1 MLLAINFHYIR
12 NSFNF
17 PYPSI
22 FGKTPEEFKQQL
34 IRLKSIS
41 HFVSQDDIVSS
52 LAGGKQLPEN
62 ATIITFDD
70 GLKEQYDLA
79 LPILDELNIPAIF
92 YVNTSNIIEKRVQ
105 SVHKVHMVRSVCAPL
120 KIVNTILEMNPTIA
134 DFILDESIIEKAVT
148 HYIYDDKDT
157 ARLKYILNFIL
168 DTNTQTILMDKLFV
182 DLFRGMETSLHK
194 ELYMS
199 IEMLS
204 ILSER
209 GYLGSHGHTHRPIGL
224 LPIEEQYAEIALSQ
238 EILSNNFGKKIQ
250 SFSFPYGSFESA
262 KNLDNLLLENHFKFA
277 FTMERAKNIDFTS
290 PYLLA
295 RIDNNDAPGG
305 KSYNGND
312 HNFIKQLQ
320 IRTWNTK

>member
-34 IRLKSIS
+34 IRLKSILN
-41 HFVSQDDIVSS
+41 FVSQDDIVSS
-52 LAGGKQLPEN
+52 LEDDKLFPKN
-62 ATIITFDD
+62 ASIITFDD
-70 GLKEQYDLA
+70 GLKEQYELA

-120 KIVNTILEMNPTIA
+120 KIVNTILEMNPKIA
-134 DFILDESIIEKAVT
+134 DFILDESIIEKAVS

-168 DTNTQTILMDKLFV
+168 DTNAQTILMDRLFV
-182 DLFRGMETSLHK
+182 DLFNGLETSLHD

-199 IEMLS
+199 NEMLS
-204 ILSER
+204 ILSNR

-224 LPIEEQYAEIALSQ
+224 LPKEDQLLEIALSQ
-238 EILSNNFGKKIQ
+238 EILSNNFGKKIK

-262 KNLDNLLLENHFKFA
+262 KNLDNLLLANHYKFA
-277 FTMERAKNIDFTS
+277 FTMERAKNLDLKS
-290 PYLLA
+290 PFLLA

-305 KSYNGND
+305 KSFKGND
-312 HNFIKQLQ
+312 YNFIHQLQ
-320 IRTWNTK
+320 NRTWNSK